1 MTDHVYGPFDGK
13 AFGEFLDGLIDKND
27 QAQQSTEHRLRI
39 FVETMNDETLENMGW
54 LMARIVEQPDLAH
67 ALRGVFTAEW
77 WHRHPIEVPEDGSP
91 EG

>member
-1 MTDHVYGPFDGK
+1 MADSSFGPFDST
-13 AFGEFLDGLIDKND
+13 AFGEFLDGLVDKSE
-27 QAQQSTEHRLRI
+27 QMQQSTEHRLRI

-77 WHRHPIEVPEDGSP
+77 WKRHPIEVPADGSA